1 MVQVFFI
8 SQLINESKISPLFF
22 LLKLPSLV
30 ASARSWLKL
39 GRQKVGTL
47 LVGEQGTKGCLGG
60 EIAQHVLPHIV
71 RDISKLLERK
81 HVADDLREG
90 AMIWSTSY
98 LRPVHRINL
107 VGVGAKDLCNLPPPI
122 CVIVH
127 PVVAG
132 PSKNK
137 RHIDCHRFGF
147 GFPSIQPDRAR
158 VKDYFDI
165 PTALLAIV
173 RQKERVGYRVLLLEG
188 EPLLRQGQV
197 AKTISHAILPVPT
210 TLSSSLTSFYLLGR
224 YKWESRLV
232 GP

>member
-47 LVGEQGTKGCLGG
+47 LVGKQGTKGCLGG

-107 VGVGAKDLCNLPPPI
+107 VGVCAKDLCNLPPPI

-147 GFPSIQPDRAR
+147 GFPSIQPDRALSR
-158 VKDYFDI
+158 PQDDFDI

-173 RQKERVGYRVLLLEG
+173 RQKERVTVSCCWK
-188 EPLLRQGQV
+188 V
-197 AKTISHAILPVPT
+197 SH
-210 TLSSSLTSFYLLGR
+210 S
-224 YKWESRLV
+224 
-232 GP
+232 

>member
-1 MVQVFFI
+1 MG
-8 SQLINESKISPLFF
+8 K
-22 LLKLPSLV
+22 
-30 ASARSWLKL
+30 
-39 GRQKVGTL
+39 
-47 LVGEQGTKGCLGG
+47 QGTKGCLGG

-71 RDISKLLERK
+71 RDIAKLLERK

-107 VGVGAKDLCNLPPPI
+107 VGVCAKDLCNLPPPI

-137 RHIDCHRFGF
+137 RRIDGIFEADRFGY

-158 VKDYFDI
+158 VKDDFDI
-165 PTALLAIV
+165 PTALLPLAIV
-173 RQKERVGYRVLLLEG
+173 RQKERVTVSCCWK
-188 EPLLRQGQV
+188 V
-197 AKTISHAILPVPT
+197 SH
-210 TLSSSLTSFYLLGR
+210 S
-224 YKWESRLV
+224 
-232 GP
+232 